1 MPMTFLTLTCLKAE
15 KHGLGGG
22 ILGRLAPWRT
32 MHFIST
38 KTNYVYR

>member
-32 MHFIST
+32 IIST